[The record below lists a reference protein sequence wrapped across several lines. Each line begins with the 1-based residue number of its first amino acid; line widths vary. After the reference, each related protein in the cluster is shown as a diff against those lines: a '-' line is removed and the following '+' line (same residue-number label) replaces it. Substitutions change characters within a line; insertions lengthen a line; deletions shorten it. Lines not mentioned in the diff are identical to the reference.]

1 MDSEQISP
9 VCPTC
14 KRNYYRSA
22 APRWRNSSTSPRCT
36 KMQTPPRS
44 PWPKNRWKTCDAQQ
58 IGNPHPLAKSLA
70 TMRTDVQTE
79 LTTTKRSEY
88 QTTRKKTNPDGTVN
102 TVITA
107 PHQQGKVHPVNAVD
121 AEPRVTECTLGT
133 IALREASYA
142 SYVEKRATTG
152 AYAGADSKIL
162 EDTTT
167 HAHNITRHH
176 RPHTHPRHIRSHKKW
191 FASTRSEI
199 KDNDPILRR

>member
-1 MDSEQISP
+1 
-9 VCPTC
+9 
-14 KRNYYRSA
+14 
-22 APRWRNSSTSPRCT
+22 
-36 KMQTPPRS
+36 
-44 PWPKNRWKTCDAQQ
+44 
-58 IGNPHPLAKSLA
+58 
-70 TMRTDVQTE
+70 MRTDVQTE

-152 AYAGADSKIL
+152 AYAGAIKDNRTL
-162 EDTTT
+162 PADTTMYNAN
-167 HAHNITRHH
+167 HITRRH
-176 RPHTHPRHIRSHKKW
+176 PHTHLHHL
-191 FASTRSEI
+191 TRFH
-199 KDNDPILRR
+199 RR